1 MEIARRTGSR
11 SARALLA
18 ALLLSFVLAPGAL
31 AASSASGSTAAATGT
46 TRAQGASTHSTVTT
60 VTQTQT
66 VTTTPGTPVLVT
78 DKTTPPAG
86 YHHTAL
92 SVLAIA
98 RQSPVVKS
106 ELRKHPNLVAYEYT
120 KGAPQWQVSWFT
132 PPPKKAGGPSQR
144 ELVQVYVDDDTG
156 KVTQAWTGFQVAW
169 TMARGYNGAFGRIV
183 NAWYIWI
190 PVSLMFVLPFI
201 PWRRRPTLLHLDL
214 GMFLF
219 FSVSLAFF
227 NHADIGMSTPLF
239 YVPLIYLLVRLLAL
253 GYGVGV
259 PREPLRTILPAGWLI
274 VGIIFLMAFRIG
286 LDVLDSNV
294 IDVGFSGVV
303 GADKLIHNVPLYGH
317 WPSNDAYGD
326 TYGPF
331 NYLVYVPFRLV
342 LGWSG
347 AWDSLPAARGASI
360 FFDVA
365 TLAALYVLGRRWRGH
380 TLGVVLAYAWAA
392 YPFTMWSLSSNTN
405 DSLVALTVTLALLA
419 LRSAPARGAMAA
431 LAGLTKFA
439 PFILT
444 PLLLRGAGERPR
456 RRSVVAFVIA
466 FLVFVLLSM
475 LPVIVKHN
483 LHPFWHDSIKYQ
495 SDRDTPFSIWGL
507 WGGLTWLQHALQGS
521 VVALALIVCVVP
533 ARRNPV
539 QVAAFAAALII
550 ALQIVTNYW
559 LYSYVVWFFPAA
571 IAALFASHPAPGQH
585 LDAAWRELEDRRL
598 EGPVLRV
605 EPAGG

>member
-1 MEIARRTGSR
+1 VGIARRTGPR
-11 SARALLA
+11 SARGLLT
-18 ALLLSFVLAPGAL
+18 ALLLTLALAPGAL
-31 AASSASGSTAAATGT
+31 AATNSTSASSAATS
-46 TRAQGASTHSTVTT
+46 ASVTT
-60 VTQTQT
+60 ITQTQT

-78 DKTTPPAG
+78 DKATPPVG
-86 YHHTAL
+86 YRHTAL
-92 SVLAIA
+92 QVLAIA
-98 RQSPVVKS
+98 RQSPVVKA
-106 ELRKHPNLVAYEYT
+106 ELRKHPTLVAYEYT

-132 PPPKKAGGPSQR
+132 APKTGKNPPAQR

-169 TMARGYNGAFGRIV
+169 TMARGYDGAFGRIV
-183 NAWYIWI
+183 NAWYIWL
-190 PVSLMFVLPFI
+190 PVCLMFVLPFI

-214 GMFLF
+214 AMFLF
-219 FSVSLAFF
+219 FSISLAFF
-227 NHADIGMSTPLF
+227 NHADVGMSTPLF

-259 PREPLRTILPAGWLI
+259 PREPLRTIVPAGWLI
-274 VGIIFLMAFRIG
+274 VGVIFLMAFRIG
-286 LDVLDSNV
+286 LNVLDSNV
-294 IDVGFSGVV
+294 IDVGFSGVI

-331 NYLVYVPFRLV
+331 NYFVYVPFRLV

-347 AWDSLPAARGASI
+347 AWDSLPAAHGASI
-360 FFDVA
+360 FFDSA
-365 TLAALYVLGRRWRGH
+365 TLVALYALGRRWRDH

-405 DSLVALTVTLALLA
+405 DSLVALTVTVALLV
-419 LRSAPARGAMAA
+419 LGSAPARGAMAA

-466 FLVFVLLSM
+466 FVVFGFLSM

-483 LHPFWHDSIKYQ
+483 LHPLWADSIKYQ
-495 SDRDTPFSIWGL
+495 SDRVTPFSVWGL
-507 WGGLTWLQHALQGS
+507 WGGLGWLQHTLQGA
-521 VVALALIVCVVP
+521 VVALALIVCVLP
-533 ARRNPV
+533 ARRTPV

-571 IAALFASHPAPGQH
+571 IAALFASHPAPGEH

-598 EGPVLRV
+598 EAPPLRV

>member
-1 MEIARRTGSR
+1 MRIARRTGPR
-11 SARALLA
+11 SARALIT
-18 ALLLSFVLAPGAL
+18 ALLLTLVLAPGAL
-31 AASSASGSTAAATGT
+31 AATTGSSAATTGSSAATS
-46 TRAQGASTHSTVTT
+46 ASVTT

-66 VTTTPGTPVLVT
+66 VTTAAGTPVLVT
-78 DKTTPPAG
+78 NKTTPPVG
-86 YHHTAL
+86 YHHTAVQ
-92 SVLAIA
+92 VLAIA
-98 RQSPVVKS
+98 RQSPVAKA
-106 ELRKHPNLVAYEYT
+106 ELRKHPTLVAYEYT
-120 KGAPQWQVSWFT
+120 KGAPEWQVSWFT
-132 PPPKKAGGPSQR
+132 PPKTGKSQR
-144 ELVQVYVDDDTG
+144 ELVQVYVNDDTG
-156 KVTQAWTGFQVAW
+156 RVTQAWTGFQVAW
-169 TMARGYNGAFGRIV
+169 TMARGYDGAFGRIV
-183 NAWYIWI
+183 NAWYIWL
-190 PVSLMFVLPFI
+190 PVCLMFVLPFI

-214 GMFLF
+214 AMFLF

-227 NHADIGMSTPLF
+227 NHADIGLSTPLF

-253 GYGVGV
+253 GYGVGI
-259 PREPLRTILPAGWLI
+259 PRAPLRTIVPAGWLI

-286 LDVLDSNV
+286 LNVLDSNV
-294 IDVGFSGVV
+294 IDVGFSGVI

-331 NYLVYVPFRLV
+331 NYFVYVPFRLV
-342 LGWSG
+342 FGWSG
-347 AWDSLPAARGASI
+347 AWDSLPAAHGASI
-360 FFDVA
+360 FFDTA
-365 TLAALYVLGRRWRGH
+365 TLVALYALGRRWRDH

-405 DSLVALTVTLALLA
+405 DSLVALTVTVALLV
-419 LRSAPARGAMAA
+419 LGSAPARGAMAA

-444 PLLLRGAGERPR
+444 PLLLRGTGEPPR
-456 RRSVVAFVIA
+456 RRSVIAFGVTFVAFV
-466 FLVFVLLSM
+466 VLSM

-483 LHPFWHDSIKYQ
+483 LGPFWHDSIKYQ
-495 SDRDTPFSIWGL
+495 SDRVTPFSVWGL
-507 WGGLTWLQHALQGS
+507 WGGLGWLQHVLQGA
-521 VVALALIVCVVP
+521 VVALALIVCVLP
-533 ARRNPV
+533 SRRTPV

-598 EGPVLRV
+598 EGPALRV
-605 EPAGG
+605 GPAGG

>member
-1 MEIARRTGSR
+1 VGIARRTGPR
-11 SARALLA
+11 SARVLLV
-18 ALLLSFVLAPGAL
+18 ALLLTLTLAPGAP
-31 AASSASGSTAAATGT
+31 AATSPTSASSAATS
-46 TRAQGASTHSTVTT
+46 ASVTT

-78 DKTTPPAG
+78 DKTTPPVG

-92 SVLAIA
+92 QVLAIA
-98 RQSPVVKS
+98 RRSPVVRA
-106 ELRKHPNLVAYEYT
+106 ELRKHPTLVPYEYT

-132 PPPKKAGGPSQR
+132 PPKTGTTQR

-169 TMARGYNGAFGRIV
+169 TMARGYDGAFGRIV
-183 NAWYIWI
+183 NAWYIWL
-190 PVSLMFVLPFI
+190 PVCLMFVLPFI

-214 GMFLF
+214 SMFLF

-259 PREPLRTILPAGWLI
+259 PREPLRTIVPAGWLI

-286 LDVLDSNV
+286 LNVLDSNV
-294 IDVGFSGVV
+294 IDVGFSGVI
-303 GADKLIHNVPLYGH
+303 GADKLIHNVALYGH

-331 NYLVYVPFRLV
+331 NYFVYVPFRLV

-347 AWDSLPAARGASI
+347 AWDSLPAAHGASI
-360 FFDVA
+360 FFDSA
-365 TLAALYVLGRRWRGH
+365 TLVALYALGRRWRDH
-380 TLGVVLAYAWAA
+380 TLGVLLAYAWAA

-405 DSLVALTVTLALLA
+405 DSLVALTVTVALLV
-419 LRSAPARGAMAA
+419 LSSAPARGAMAA
-431 LAGLTKFA
+431 LAGMTKFA

-444 PLLLRGAGERPR
+444 PLLLRGTGARPR
-456 RRSVVAFVIA
+456 GRAVVAFLIA
-466 FLVFVLLSM
+466 FVIFVVLSM
-475 LPVIVKHN
+475 LPVLVKHN
-483 LHPFWHDSIKYQ
+483 LGPLWHDSIKYQ
-495 SDRDTPFSIWGL
+495 SDRVTPFSVWGL
-507 WGGLTWLQHALQGS
+507 WGGLGWLQHTLQGA

-533 ARRNPV
+533 ARRTPV

-571 IAALFASHPAPGQH
+571 IAALFASHPAPGEH

-598 EGPVLRV
+598 EGPPLRV

>member
-1 MEIARRTGSR
+1 MRIARRTGPR
-11 SARALLA
+11 SARALLTG
-18 ALLLSFVLAPGAL
+18 LLLTLFLAPGAR
-31 AASSASGSTAAATGT
+31 AAAASTAAGSAAT
-46 TRAQGASTHSTVTT
+46 APHGASTTSSVTT
-60 VTQTQT
+60 VTRTQT
-66 VTTTPGTPVLVT
+66 VTTTAGTPVLVT
-78 DKTTPPAG
+78 NKTTPPVG

-92 SVLAIA
+92 QVLAIA
-98 RQSPVVKS
+98 RQSSVVKT
-106 ELRKHPNLVAYEYT
+106 ELRKHPKLVAYEYT
-120 KGAPQWQVSWFT
+120 KGAPEWQVSWFT
-132 PPPKKAGGPSQR
+132 PPPKKVGGPAQR
-144 ELVQVYVDDDTG
+144 ELAQVYVDDNTG

-169 TMARGYNGAFGRIV
+169 TMARGYDGAFGRIV
-183 NAWYIWI
+183 NAWYIWL
-190 PVSLMFVLPFI
+190 PVCLMFVLPFV

-214 GMFLF
+214 AMFLF

-239 YVPLIYLLVRLLAL
+239 YVPLLYLLVRLLAL

-259 PREPLRTILPAGWLI
+259 PREPLRTIVPAGWLI

-286 LDVLDSNV
+286 LNVLDSNV
-294 IDVGFSGVV
+294 IDVGFSGVI

-331 NYLVYVPFRLV
+331 NYFTYVPFRLV

-347 AWDSLPAARGASI
+347 AWDSLPAAHGAAI

-365 TLAALYVLGRRWRGH
+365 TLVALYVLGRRWRDH

-405 DSLVALTVTLALLA
+405 DSLVALMVTLALLT

-444 PLLLRGAGERPR
+444 PLLLRGTGARPR
-456 RRSVVAFVIA
+456 RRSVVAFTVV
-466 FLVFVLLSM
+466 FVVFVLLSM

-483 LHPFWHDSIKYQ
+483 LQPFWHDSIKYQ

-507 WGGLTWLQHALQGS
+507 WGGLGWLQHALQGS
-521 VVALALIVCVVP
+521 VVALALIVCVLP
-533 ARRNPV
+533 ARRSPV
-539 QVAAFAAALII
+539 QVAAFAGALLIG
-550 ALQIVTNYW
+550 LQIVTNYW

-571 IAALFASHPAPGQH
+571 IAALFASHPAPGEH